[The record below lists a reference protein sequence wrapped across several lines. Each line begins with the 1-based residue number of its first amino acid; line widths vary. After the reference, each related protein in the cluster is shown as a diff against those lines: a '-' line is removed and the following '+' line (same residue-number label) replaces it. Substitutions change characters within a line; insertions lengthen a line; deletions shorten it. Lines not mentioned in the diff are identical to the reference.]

1 MSNGD
6 VFLRAT
12 IPMKEAP
19 GPPGS
24 PAVIETLIK
33 VAHSMQETAFQWA
46 FIDKPKG
53 AGKHGKTPYTG

>member
-12 IPMKEAP
+12 IPMKESS
-19 GPPGS
+19 GPPVGV
-24 PAVIETLIK
+24 AVVETLVRI
-33 VAHSMQETAFQWA
+33 AHSMQETAFQWT

-53 AGKHGKTPYTG
+53 ALP